1 MRLSKNKKS
10 IAFFTFLGFIA
21 LIALFFWKLDI
32 KERSLSNAFTIFGTY
47 LSLIGILISISQI
60 QDVASINES
69 TKKAIDDSIHR
80 LNQLVVIADL
90 SKAIKIIEEVQ
101 QFIQQHNYPIALIRM
116 KDLKTILIQAKHNE
130 DVLTNFNTT
139 LFEIN
144 VNELIKDIFKLE
156 EYILGVRNRNFNIS
170 KISKNLGALS
180 TILTIVETKL
190 KNN

>member
-10 IAFFTFLGFIA
+10 IAFFTFLGFIT
-21 LIALFFWKLDI
+21 LIALFFWKLDT

-69 TKKAIDDSIHR
+69 TKQAIDDSIHR

-90 SKAIKIIEEVQ
+90 SKAIKIIEEIQ

-116 KDLKTILIQAKHNE
+116 KDLKTILIQAKHNQ

>member
-1 MRLSKNKKS
+1 MRLSQNKKS
-10 IAFFTFLGFIA
+10 ITIITFVGFISLLA
-21 LIALFFWKLDI
+21 LYFWKLDAI
-32 KERSLSNAFTIFGTY
+32 ERNLSNAFTIFGTY

-69 TKKAIDDSIHR
+69 TKQAIDESIHR
-80 LNQLVVIADL
+80 LNQLVVVADL
-90 SKAIKIIEEVQ
+90 SKAIKIIEEIQ
-101 QFIQQHNYPIALIRM
+101 QFIQQQNYPIALIRM
-116 KDLKTILIQAKHNE
+116 KDLKSILIQAKHHENE
-130 DVLTNFNTT
+130 LLNINTT

-144 VNELIKDIFKLE
+144 VNELIKDIFRLE
-156 EYILGVRNRNFNIS
+156 DYILGVRNRNFNIS